1 MNTNKLDPLKRQPIQ
16 DPSSWNIRKMFNLTN
31 NKQQQQQQK
40 HVGHNISKQL
50 KIILNIIKIGD
61 KRETV
66 SLNTVST
73 TTGHSCLI
81 VEKKSNNVKS
91 C

>member
-61 KRETV
+61 KRETIFKY
-66 SLNTVST
+66 SIYNYWP
-73 TTGHSCLI
+73 
-81 VEKKSNNVKS
+81 
-91 C
+91 